1 MDDMEALPDDDCFA
15 IRQAARY
22 VSQLYDR
29 HMAQVGLTITQFS
42 ILSRIK
48 RAAPMTMKKLADEM
62 VMERTTLVRALQP
75 LQRDGLLLSRS
86 SEGKSR
92 ELALT
97 LTEAG
102 EAKLVAARLRWRA
115 AQEEFERSFGAERAA
130 SLRQRVVCDD
140 EGLMYRIAGK
150 GWRAFHA
157 CFDHYLVH
165 THIQPCPRLLL
176 LLHRLAPPVSRNRPA
191 ASRGCCSR

>member
-1 MDDMEALPDDDCFA
+1 MDDMQALPDDDCFA

-42 ILSRIK
+42 ILRRIK
-48 RAAPMTMKKLADEM
+48 RAAPMTMKQLADEM

-86 SEGKSR
+86 TEVTSR
-92 ELALT
+92 ELALS

-102 EAKLVAARLRWRA
+102 ETKLVAARLRWHA
-115 AQEEFERSFGAERAA
+115 AQEAFERRFGVERAA
-130 SLRQRVVCDD
+130 SLRS
-140 EGLMYRIAGK
+140 ELFAMTKA
-150 GWRAFHA
+150 
-157 CFDHYLVH
+157 
-165 THIQPCPRLLL
+165 
-176 LLHRLAPPVSRNRPA
+176 
-191 ASRGCCSR
+191 

>member
-1 MDDMEALPDDDCFA
+1 MEALPDDDCFA

-42 ILSRIK
+42 ILRRIK
-48 RAAPMTMKKLADEM
+48 RAAPMTMKQLADEM

-86 SEGKSR
+86 TEVKSR
-92 ELALT
+92 ELALS

-102 EAKLVAARLRWRA
+102 ETKLAAARLRWHA
-115 AQEEFERSFGAERAA
+115 AQEAFERRFGVERAA
-130 SLRQRVVCDD
+130 SLRS
-140 EGLMYRIAGK
+140 ELFAMTKA
-150 GWRAFHA
+150 
-157 CFDHYLVH
+157 
-165 THIQPCPRLLL
+165 
-176 LLHRLAPPVSRNRPA
+176 
-191 ASRGCCSR
+191 

>member
-1 MDDMEALPDDDCFA
+1 MEALPDDDCFA

-42 ILSRIK
+42 ILRRIK
-48 RAAPMTMKKLADEM
+48 RAAPMTMKQLADEM

-86 SEGKSR
+86 TEVKSR
-92 ELALT
+92 ELALS

-102 EAKLVAARLRWRA
+102 ETKLVAARLRWHA
-115 AQEEFERSFGAERAA
+115 AQEAFERRFGVERAA
-130 SLRQRVVCDD
+130 SLRS
-140 EGLMYRIAGK
+140 ELFAMTKA
-150 GWRAFHA
+150 
-157 CFDHYLVH
+157 
-165 THIQPCPRLLL
+165 
-176 LLHRLAPPVSRNRPA
+176 
-191 ASRGCCSR
+191 